1 MEEKERT
8 CILCGGRQEM
18 LGYIC
23 PGCQERIQKE
33 AIKKQR
39 EVRGETEKVVAGHG
53 QTKRN

>member
-33 AIKKQR
+33 AIAKQR
-39 EVRGETEKVVAGHG
+39 EVRGETEMEVAGHKV
-53 QTKRN
+53 TNKV